1 MDYMLS
7 AANKKAFVAEF
18 RDRLEKGVDLPPLPE
33 VAQRLLLLRNQ
44 SDPSIQRLTEI
55 INKDPGLATQVV
67 HYARLSNFGYGER
80 IKTVDDAVML
90 VLGYSKALHMATG
103 LSAGR
108 ALQMPADG
116 PLGRKR
122 FWDHSLKSAI
132 LTQALGDE
140 LPKTCEVDHGMSYLS
155 GLTHDIGYLLLGHLY
170 PLEFSMLNQLMERY
184 DGGERRE
191 LEFQCLGISHDMIG
205 QCLMRSWGMPQE
217 VIVATGEHHF
227 PDYGG
232 RFSVYSKLV
241 FLANKLILAERQGDL
256 DEGAISRYVETTGLE
271 LSREQVEKAV
281 HNVRDV
287 SPEVSRMAVEI
298 AA

>member
-7 AANKKAFVAEF
+7 TADKKEFVAEF

-44 SDPSIQRLTEI
+44 SEPSIARLTEI

-67 HYARLSNFGYGER
+67 HYARLSKFGYGER

-90 VLGYSKALHMATG
+90 VLGYNKALHMATG

-108 ALQMPADG
+108 ALQMPTEG
-116 PLGRKR
+116 PLGRP
-122 FWDHSLKSAI
+122 FYWDHSLHSAI
-132 LTQALGDE
+132 LTQSLSKE
-140 LPKTCEVDHGMSYLS
+140 LPEDVEIDPGMSYLA

-170 PLEFSMLNQLMERY
+170 PIEFNMLNQLMERY
-184 DGGERRE
+184 DGGEKRE

-205 QCLMRSWGMPQE
+205 LCLMKSWGMPE
-217 VIVATGEHHF
+217 EIIVAVGEHHF

-232 RFSVYSKLV
+232 KCAVYSKLV
-241 FLANKLILAERQGDL
+241 FLANQLTEADKRGCADRGEMSRFAEM
-256 DEGAISRYVETTGLE
+256 TGLN
-271 LSREQVEKAV
+271 LSEQQIERAMN
-281 HNVRDV
+281 NVREL
-287 SPEVSRMAVEI
+287 SPEVSLMAVGI